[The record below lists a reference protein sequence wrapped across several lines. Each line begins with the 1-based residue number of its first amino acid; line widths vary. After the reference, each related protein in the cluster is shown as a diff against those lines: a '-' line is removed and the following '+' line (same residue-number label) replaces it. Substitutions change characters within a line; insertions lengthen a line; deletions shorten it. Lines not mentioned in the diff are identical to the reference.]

1 MAESITYN
9 LKQMLNH
16 VATAAAQLLPRVLV
30 MLMII
35 VLGWLI
41 AMLSKAI
48 VKRGLALAKFD
59 ALSESA
65 GTAQLLRDAALPSP
79 IDLVAS
85 LTFWV
90 VWIVFLL
97 LGINTL
103 GLVSLRDQISQLLLF
118 LPQIFVAVLI
128 LFVGFLLAN
137 FLARAALLAAVNANL
152 PFARLLAGSVR
163 FLVVLLTVSMALEQ
177 IALAHRTVLIAFT
190 VLFGA
195 VMLALAIAFGIAGQ
209 HLAREVL
216 QKHFAHN
223 ETEKEEEITHL

>member
-1 MAESITYN
+1 MADAIIHS
-9 LKQMLNH
+9 LKQMLQH
-16 VATAAAQLLPRVLV
+16 LEASVEQFLPRVLV
-30 MLMII
+30 MLVII
-35 VLGWLI
+35 VVGWLI
-41 AMLSKAI
+41 AVLSKAI
-48 VKRGLALAKFD
+48 VRRALVLAKFD

-65 GTAQLLRDAALPSP
+65 GTAQLLRNAALPAP
-79 IDLVAS
+79 RDLVAS

-97 LGINTL
+97 VGINAL
-103 GLVSLRDQISQLLLF
+103 GVVSLRDQISQFLLF

-128 LFVGFLLAN
+128 LFVGFLMAN

-190 VLFGA
+190 ILFGA
-195 VMLALAIAFGIAGQ
+195 VMLGLAIAFGIAGQ
-209 HLAREVL
+209 HLARDVL
-216 QKHFAHN
+216 QKRFAPA
-223 ETEKEEEITHL
+223 EPEKEEEITHL

>member
-1 MAESITYN
+1 MADTIMNS
-9 LKQMLNH
+9 LKEMLNH
-16 VATAAAQLLPRVLV
+16 LAAAVEQFLPRLLV

-35 VLGWLI
+35 IVGWLI
-41 AMLSKAI
+41 AILSKTIA
-48 VKRGLALAKFD
+48 RRALALAKFD

-65 GTAQLLRDAALPSP
+65 GTAQLLRNAALPAP
-79 IDLVAS
+79 RDLVAS

-97 LGINTL
+97 LGIDAL
-103 GLVSLRDQISQLLLF
+103 GVVSLRDQISQVLLF

-190 VLFGA
+190 ILFGA
-195 VMLALAIAFGIAGQ
+195 VMLGLAIAFGIACQ
-209 HLAREVL
+209 HLARQVL
-216 QKHFAHN
+216 QKSFSPGEA
-223 ETEKEEEITHL
+223 EKEEEITHL

>member
-1 MAESITYN
+1 MADAIINS

-16 VATAAAQLLPRVLV
+16 LAAAFEQFLPRVLV

-35 VLGWLI
+35 IVGWLI
-41 AMLSKAI
+41 AILSKA
-48 VKRGLALAKFD
+48 VVRRALALAKFD

-65 GTAQLLRDAALPSP
+65 GTAQWLRDAALPAP
-79 IDLVAS
+79 RDLVAS

-97 LGINTL
+97 LGVNAL
-103 GLVSLRDQISQLLLF
+103 EVVPLRDQISQLLLF

-177 IALAHRTVLIAFT
+177 IALGHRTVLIAFT
-190 VLFGA
+190 ILFGA

-209 HLAREVL
+209 HLARQVL
-216 QKHFAHN
+216 QKNFSPA
-223 ETEKEEEITHL
+223 EPEKEEEITHL

>member
-1 MAESITYN
+1 MADTIMNS
-9 LKQMLNH
+9 LKEMLNH
-16 VATAAAQLLPRVLV
+16 LAAAVEQFLPRLLV

-35 VLGWLI
+35 IVGWLI
-41 AMLSKAI
+41 AILSKTIA
-48 VKRGLALAKFD
+48 RRALALAKFD

-65 GTAQLLRDAALPSP
+65 GTAQLLRNAALPAP
-79 IDLVAS
+79 RDLVAS

-97 LGINTL
+97 LGIDAL
-103 GLVSLRDQISQLLLF
+103 GVVSLRDQISQVLLF

-190 VLFGA
+190 ILFGA
-195 VMLALAIAFGIAGQ
+195 VMLGLAIAFGIASQ
-209 HLAREVL
+209 HLARQVL
-216 QKHFAHN
+216 QKSFSPGEA
-223 ETEKEEEITHL
+223 EKEEEITHL

>member
-1 MAESITYN
+1 MGEAIMYS
-9 LKQMLNH
+9 LKDMLH
-16 VATAAAQLLPRVLV
+16 HLASAVEQFLPRVLV
-30 MLMII
+30 MLVII
-35 VLGWLI
+35 VVGWLI
-41 AMLSKAI
+41 AMLARAI
-48 VKRGLALAKFD
+48 VRRALVLVKFD

-65 GTAQLLRDAALPSP
+65 GTAQLLRNAALPTP
-79 IDLVAS
+79 RDLVAS

-97 LGINTL
+97 LGINAL
-103 GLVSLRDQISQLLLF
+103 EVVSLREQIAQLLLF

-177 IALAHRTVLIAFT
+177 LALAHRTVLIAFT
-190 VLFGA
+190 ILFGA

-209 HLAREVL
+209 HLAREFL
-216 QKHFAHN
+216 QRSFSPT
-223 ETEKEEEITHL
+223 EPEKEEEITHL

>member
-1 MAESITYN
+1 MADAIIHS
-9 LKQMLNH
+9 LKQMLQH
-16 VATAAAQLLPRVLV
+16 LEASVEQFLPRVLV
-30 MLMII
+30 MLVII
-35 VLGWLI
+35 VMGWLI
-41 AMLSKAI
+41 AVLSKAI
-48 VKRGLALAKFD
+48 VRRALVLAKFD

-65 GTAQLLRDAALPSP
+65 GTAQLLRNAALPAP
-79 IDLVAS
+79 RDLVAS

-97 LGINTL
+97 VGINAL
-103 GLVSLRDQISQLLLF
+103 GVVSLRDQISQLLLF

-190 VLFGA
+190 ILFGA
-195 VMLALAIAFGIAGQ
+195 VMLGLAIAFGIAGQ
-209 HLAREVL
+209 HLARDVL
-216 QKHFAHN
+216 QKRFAPA
-223 ETEKEEEITHL
+223 EPEKEEEITHL

>member
-1 MAESITYN
+1 MADAIIHS
-9 LKQMLNH
+9 LKQMLQH
-16 VATAAAQLLPRVLV
+16 LEASVEQFLPRVLV
-30 MLMII
+30 MLVII
-35 VLGWLI
+35 VVGWLI
-41 AMLSKAI
+41 AVLSKAI
-48 VKRGLALAKFD
+48 VRR

-65 GTAQLLRDAALPSP
+65 GTAQLLRNAALPAP
-79 IDLVAS
+79 RDLVAS

-97 LGINTL
+97 VGINAL
-103 GLVSLRDQISQLLLF
+103 GVVSLRDQISQFLLF

-128 LFVGFLLAN
+128 LFVGFLMAN

-190 VLFGA
+190 ILFGA
-195 VMLALAIAFGIAGQ
+195 VMLGLAIAFGIAGQ
-209 HLAREVL
+209 HLARDVL
-216 QKHFAHN
+216 QKRFAPA
-223 ETEKEEEITHL
+223 EPEKEEEITHL

>member
-1 MAESITYN
+1 MAESIIDS
-9 LKQMLNH
+9 LKQMLNQP
-16 VATAAAQLLPRVLV
+16 VAAVKQFLPRVLV

-35 VLGWLI
+35 IVGWLI
-41 AMLSKAI
+41 AILLKAI
-48 VKRGLALAKFD
+48 VRRALALAKFD

-65 GTAQLLRDAALPSP
+65 GTAQLLRNAALPAP
-79 IDLVAS
+79 RDLVAS

-90 VWIVFLL
+90 VCIVFLL
-97 LGINTL
+97 LGINAL
-103 GLVSLRDQISQLLLF
+103 GVVSLQEQISQLLLF

-137 FLARAALLAAVNANL
+137 FLARATLLAAVNANL

-190 VLFGA
+190 ILFGA

-209 HLAREVL
+209 HLARQVL
-216 QKHFAHN
+216 HKSFSPA
-223 ETEKEEEITHL
+223 EPEKEEEITHL

>member
-1 MAESITYN
+1 MADAILHS
-9 LKQMLNH
+9 LRQMLQH
-16 VATAAAQLLPRVLV
+16 LEGSVEQFLPRVLV
-30 MLMII
+30 MLVII
-35 VLGWLI
+35 VVGWLI
-41 AMLSKAI
+41 AVLSKAI
-48 VKRGLALAKFD
+48 VRRALVLAKFD

-65 GTAQLLRDAALPSP
+65 GTAQLLRNAALPAP
-79 IDLVAS
+79 RDLVAS

-97 LGINTL
+97 VGINAL
-103 GLVSLRDQISQLLLF
+103 GVVSLRDQISQLLLF

-177 IALAHRTVLIAFT
+177 IALAHRTVLIAFSI
-190 VLFGA
+190 LFGA
-195 VMLALAIAFGIAGQ
+195 VMLGLAIAFGIAGQ
-209 HLAREVL
+209 HLARDVL
-216 QKHFAHN
+216 QKRFAPA
-223 ETEKEEEITHL
+223 EPEKEEEITHL